1 MLHKTK
7 MHMYYYKEP
16 YMNTEVQGSK
26 VLLLN
31 TKIIL
36 GLLKYLEHRSLLLYS
51 T

>member
-1 MLHKTK
+1 MIHKTK
-7 MHMYYYKEP
+7 MHMYYYKEH

-31 TKIIL
+31 SKIIL
-36 GLLKYLEHRSLLLYS
+36 GFIEIPR